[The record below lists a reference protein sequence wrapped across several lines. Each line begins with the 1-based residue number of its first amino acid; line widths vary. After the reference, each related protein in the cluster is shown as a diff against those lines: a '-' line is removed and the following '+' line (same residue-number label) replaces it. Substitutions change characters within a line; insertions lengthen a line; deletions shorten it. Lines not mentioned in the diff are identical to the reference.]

1 MMKNEIDKYLIQY
14 KELFSSELFI
24 NSIPDDL
31 NLDSTSENF
40 VFGEGNP
47 NAEIVFIVEAFGEQ
61 EDSSFIEKSD
71 KLLDKILSA
80 IYLNR
85 DDVYIL
91 NIVNCI
97 PSKNI
102 NSSIDKISKYDKLLR
117 NQLKTIKPSV
127 IIALGEI
134 VAQNLL
140 NCNKTLSDLRNE
152 IYKYQN
158 IDLLVTYHPADL
170 IRNPSLKKD
179 TWEDFK
185 TLKRDYINA

>member
-1 MMKNEIDKYLIQY
+1 MMMKNEVDKYLIQY

-31 NLDSTSENF
+31 NLDRTSENF

-47 NAEIVFIVEAFGEQ
+47 NAEIVFIAEAFGEE

-80 IYLNR
+80 IYLTR
-85 DDVYIL
+85 DDIYVL
-91 NIVNCI
+91 NIINCI

-102 NSSIDKISKYDKLLR
+102 NSSIDKIGRYDKLLR
-117 NQLKTIKPSV
+117 DQLKITKPKLIV
-127 IIALGEI
+127 GLGEI
-134 VAQNLL
+134 VVQYLL
-140 NCNKTLSDLRNE
+140 NCNKTLSDLRNK
-152 IYKYQN
+152 IYKYEN

-185 TLKRDYINA
+185 TLKRDYI